1 MDPLSVTYSGLSLCL
16 MAKLLDLLVE
26 DLVSRAVAESAKDPW
41 LSLSAPFL
49 VASSLDVVT
58 ALSYF

>member
-1 MDPLSVTYSGLSLCL
+1 